1 MKKIASAA
9 LLLGVSLSAHA
20 QSSVTLFGLVNEGLT
35 FANNVQ
41 GKQLYALQ
49 DSIQFPSVWGIQ
61 GQEDLGGGTKAVFQL
76 ISQFSVSTGALISP
90 QTMFNRV
97 AMVGF
102 SDVKY
107 GKLTFG
113 NQYSFMSDSLLY
125 AGFDGAFNYGGF
137 YNLRQGPFAKLGIPQ
152 NPNGNFEF
160 DSMGAA
166 GIPNTVKY
174 QSPVIGGFS
183 GGAQYGFG
191 GVAGSFSADSSMSF
205 GLNYN
210 GGAFSAA
217 LAYLDRRYASM
228 NNGHDG
234 IRNFGAGLKYN
245 LYNVTLNALFTDT
258 QNTLTGA
265 KVWMIQV
272 GAQRW
277 LTDAWLIGL
286 NYEYMKG
293 NAQLNENKANQV
305 SGGVQYYLSKRTNLY
320 GTVSFQQAGGNGPA
334 FASLN
339 GLAPSST
346 SRQTAVSI
354 GIATRF

>member
-1 MKKIASAA
+1 MKKFASAG
-9 LLLGVSLSAHA
+9 LLLGVSFGAHA
-20 QSSVTLFGLVNEGLT
+20 QNSVTLFGLLNEGVSSI
-35 FANNVQ
+35 NNVR
-41 GKQLYALQ
+41 GHQLDAMQ

-76 ISQFSVSTGALISP
+76 ISQFSVSSGALISP

-97 AMVGF
+97 ALVGF
-102 SDVKY
+102 SDVNY
-107 GKLTFG
+107 GKLTVG

-152 NPNGNFEF
+152 NPTGDFEF
-160 DSMGAA
+160 DSMGGA

-174 QSPVIGGFS
+174 QSPVIAGFS

-191 GVAGSFSADSSMSF
+191 GVAGSFGADSSMSF

-265 KVWMIQV
+265 KVWMTQV

-286 NYEYMKG
+286 NDEYMKG
-293 NAQLNENKANQV
+293 NAQLNDNKANQV

-334 FASLN
+334 YASLN
-339 GLAPSST
+339 GLSPSST
-346 SRQTAVSI
+346 SRQTAVSV